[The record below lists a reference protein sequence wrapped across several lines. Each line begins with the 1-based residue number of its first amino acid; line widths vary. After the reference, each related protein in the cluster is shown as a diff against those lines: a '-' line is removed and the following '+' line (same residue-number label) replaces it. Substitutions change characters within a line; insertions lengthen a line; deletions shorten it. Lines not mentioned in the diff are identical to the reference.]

1 MIHAGIPPCICML
14 IYSTKNYFLT
24 KCCVGCGSIQKCV
37 PTIQIESSIYKLV
50 QLNVMGVTLDTIH
63 YK

>member
-1 MIHAGIPPCICML
+1 MPCTCML
-14 IYSTKNYFLT
+14 IYSNKNYFLT

-37 PTIQIESSIYKLV
+37 LTFQIESSIYKLV
-50 QLNVMGVTLDTIH
+50 QLNFICVTLDTLH